1 MIRGILAWSLIII
14 LLLVYIF
21 YNCVLS
27 KILLENGL
35 VNKGFSLDLLIYIAS
50 IILFVLIITW
60 ALRNKIWLGLNYA
73 FKHYFLVKSLRKQ
86 LKEARVSQEQEL
98 EYSIVEIPKIKIDFD
113 DNKKRGQGKIYIENS
128 IRFDIKLEDIRID
141 ASLKG
146 YVVESQYL
154 SLDRKWYV
162 FEIFSVQD
170 LKQIAFNTQEE
181 YLRWAKKDCSDYQL
195 RLDDRTWIPLH
206 HMGISGQTGSGKT
219 FFLQALL
226 DQLTNKNVE
235 HNIYIIDPKCA
246 DLFNIGKTIL
256 PEGQV
261 ANAEAGVELIKKFD
275 SIIRERQATIEHFLK
290 ANKNSTYEEAKL
302 PSIILIID
310 EFGAW
315 RADIQR
321 LAKSERDEID
331 GILSKIAFMGRQ
343 LGIFLWVCT
352 QQMNSQTIATSVREQ
367 LVVKIVLG
375 MSDEQ
380 TYRTLFAQ
388 SVDIPSMK
396 FHAGEGLISAPA
408 IASVEHPRLLFVPNL
423 VYLKTII

>member
-1 MIRGILAWSLIII
+1 MLRGILAWSLIII
-14 LLLVYIF
+14 LLLIYVL

-27 KILLENGL
+27 KILFENGL
-35 VNKGFSLDLLIYIAS
+35 VNKEFSLDFLIYIAS
-50 IILFVLIITW
+50 IVLFVLIITW

-170 LKQIAFNTQEE
+170 LKQSAFNTQEE
-181 YLRWAKKDCSDYQL
+181 YLSWAKEDCSDYQL

-246 DLFNIGKTIL
+246 DLFNVGKTIL
-256 PEGQV
+256 PEEQV
-261 ANAEAGVELIKKFD
+261 VNAECGIDLIKKFD
-275 SIIRERQATIEHFLK
+275 SIIRERQATIAEFLK
-290 ANKNSTYEEAKL
+290 ANKNATYEEAKL

-380 TYRTLFAQ
+380 TYRTLFSQ

-396 FHAGEGLISAPA
+396 FQAGEGLISAPS
-408 IASVEHPRLLFVPNL
+408 IASVEHPRLLFVPDL
-423 VYLKTII
+423 GYLKTIF